1 MPGTAC
7 ASCRGCAS
15 LPLSLFM
22 GFCSKRLISLSWRRD
37 LRLPGLAR
45 ASRHV
50 LFMNFGGLVLV
61 DAWACGRWDRTVP

>member
-15 LPLSLFM
+15 LLLSLFM

-37 LRLPGLAR
+37 LRLPGPAR
-45 ASRHV
+45 ALRDV

-61 DAWACGRWDRTVP
+61 DTWACGHWDHAVP